1 MLSGV
6 ADLVEATGVKK
17 TLIVGGARSGK
28 SSLAERLA
36 KTSEQVTYIAT
47 ATAFDQEMA
56 KRISLHQQQR
66 PKNWPVLECPLLL
79 CEALTQ
85 LSGSGQTVLVD
96 CLTLWLN
103 NQLYHDP
110 QQDFVLLRQQLADA
124 VRQFEGQLIL
134 VSNEV
139 GMGLVPLGELNR
151 IFVDQQGW
159 LNQQLATLCDEV
171 IFVAAGLPL
180 YLKRGT
186 DATD

>member
-1 MLSGV
+1 M
-6 ADLVEATGVKK
+6 KK
-17 TLIVGGARSGK
+17 TLILGGARSGK
-28 SSLAERLA
+28 SSLAQSLA

-47 ATAFDQEMA
+47 ATAFDVEMSQ
-56 KRISLHQQQR
+56 RIKLHQQQR
-66 PKNWPVLECPLLL
+66 PKDWHLLECPLLL
-79 CEALTQ
+79 CEALTH

-110 QQDFVLLRQQLADA
+110 EQDFALARQQLADTIC
-124 VRQFEGQLIL
+124 QFEGKLIL

-139 GMGLVPLGELNR
+139 GMGLVPMGELNR
-151 IFVDQQGW
+151 VFVDQQGW
-159 LNQQLATLCDEV
+159 LNQQLARVCDEV

-186 DATD
+186 DAAD

>member
-1 MLSGV
+1 MI
-6 ADLVEATGVKK
+6 KK
-17 TLIVGGARSGK
+17 TLILGGARSGK

-47 ATAFDQEMA
+47 ATAFDPEMA

-66 PKNWPVLECPLLL
+66 PKDWHLLECPLLL
-79 CEALTQ
+79 AEALNQ

-103 NQLYHDP
+103 NQLYHFP
-110 QQDFVLLRQQLADA
+110 EQDFALIRQQLADA
-124 VRQFEGQLIL
+124 VCQFQGQLIL

-151 IFVDQQGW
+151 VFVDQQGW
-159 LNQQLATLCDEV
+159 LNQQLAALCEAV

-180 YLKRGT
+180 FLKRGA

>member
-1 MLSGV
+1 M
-6 ADLVEATGVKK
+6 KK
-17 TLIVGGARSGK
+17 TLILGGARSGK
-28 SSLAERLA
+28 SSLAESLA
-36 KTSEQVTYIAT
+36 KTSDSVTYVAT
-47 ATAFDQEMA
+47 ATAFDVEMT
-56 KRISLHQQQR
+56 KRITLHQQQR
-66 PKNWPVLECPLLL
+66 PKDWRLIECPLLL

-103 NQLYHDP
+103 NQLYHQP
-110 QQDFVLLRQQLADA
+110 EQDFALVRQQLAAA
-124 VRQFEGQLIL
+124 VSQFEGKLIL

-139 GMGLVPLGELNR
+139 GMGLVPMGELNR

-159 LNQQLATLCDEV
+159 LNQQLARVCDEV

-180 YLKRGT
+180 YLKRGI

>member
-1 MLSGV
+1 M
-6 ADLVEATGVKK
+6 KK
-17 TLIVGGARSGK
+17 TLILGGARSGK
-28 SSLAERLA
+28 SSLAETLA

-47 ATAFDQEMA
+47 ATAFDAEMT
-56 KRISLHQQQR
+56 KRITLHQQQR
-66 PKNWPVLECPLLL
+66 PNNWLLIECPLLL

-103 NQLYHDP
+103 NQLYHQP
-110 QQDFVLLRQQLADA
+110 EQDFALARQQVADA
-124 VRQFEGQLIL
+124 VSQFEGKLIL

-139 GMGLVPLGELNR
+139 GMGLVPMGELNR
-151 IFVDQQGW
+151 VFVDQQGW
-159 LNQQLATLCDEV
+159 LNQQLARVCDEV

-186 DATD
+186 NATD